1 MLKALDADHRT
12 NWLLARLEA
21 EDFAALEPYLD
32 LVGLEHRQ
40 VLYEPDDPIR

>member
-32 LVGLEHRQ
+32 LVGLDRSQ
-40 VLYEPDDPIR
+40 VLHEPGDPIR